1 MEIICESLENNITCI
16 FPESLQVKNENME
29 EIIVPEINETFL
41 IDKSVSY
48 GDLMITFFLVLVFLT
63 LIFNIIFNFWLDKSF
78 RIKKHELWF

>member
-16 FPESLQVKNENME
+16 FPESLQVKNENIE

>member
-16 FPESLQVKNENME
+16 FPESLQVKNENIE

-78 RIKKHELWF
+78 RIKKHEL